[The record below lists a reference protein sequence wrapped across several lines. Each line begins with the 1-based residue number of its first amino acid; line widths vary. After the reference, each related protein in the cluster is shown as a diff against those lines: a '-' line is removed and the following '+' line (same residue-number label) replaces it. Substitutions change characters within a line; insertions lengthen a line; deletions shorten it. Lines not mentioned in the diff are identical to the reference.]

1 MIHRLALRVV
11 PRLALAVT
19 ADLVRK
25 RKRWVMLASG
35 LVAFLIYR
43 LLKLVDPLS
52 DPLILLAVSGLLSAI
67 TAGCVYGLGRGE
79 SPTAIWNED
88 GVRRLS
94 WVVGWIG
101 FVYGVQLSL
110 MVLALLKVFVNYDF
124 LVHPDGPAMIA
135 IIIACTSVTRDAF
148 EIGHVR
154 RIQRQGEPILTFPDG
169 APLRALF
176 LERPWV
182 LAKWSLLGASGCAV
196 LGVGVAHLA
205 GAGRTE
211 LGQLVVV
218 CLFAGSLAVWAYLA
232 GEQRLDGWKLR
243 LGSVSWAELFRF
255 WWWPGLTFAAT
266 YYLTLL
272 GAAWFALSMDAR
284 LPAFQALA
292 AAAVGGLMVLYG
304 YYLGHRRYVENR
316 IQENVPPSLLRCPFV
331 MGILS
336 KSRMASGGGAV
347 QPANAASGETGP
359 RN

>member
-19 ADLVRK
+19 ADSVRK

-43 LLKLVDPLS
+43 LLKLVVPLS
-52 DPLILLAVSGLLSAI
+52 DPLILLAVSGLLSAV

-79 SPTAIWNED
+79 SPTAIWKED

-135 IIIACTSVTRDAF
+135 ILIACTSVARDAF

-176 LERPWV
+176 LERPW
-182 LAKWSLLGASGCAV
+182 SSRSGRCWAPQAA
-196 LGVGVAHLA
+196 LSW
-205 GAGRTE
+205 
-211 LGQLVVV
+211 
-218 CLFAGSLAVWAYLA
+218 GSEW
-232 GEQRLDGWKLR
+232 
-243 LGSVSWAELFRF
+243 
-255 WWWPGLTFAAT
+255 
-266 YYLTLL
+266 LTLPRSVAPSSASSWSSACSP
-272 GAAWFALSMDAR
+272 AAWRCGLIWLESSAWMDGSSGLAR
-284 LPAFQALA
+284 
-292 AAAVGGLMVLYG
+292 
-304 YYLGHRRYVENR
+304 
-316 IQENVPPSLLRCPFV
+316 
-331 MGILS
+331 
-336 KSRMASGGGAV
+336 
-347 QPANAASGETGP
+347 
-359 RN
+359 